1 LSGEERIMPE
11 IAHTSYGKTGIPV
24 MKVVRKEPRHE
35 VWEFVVDVT
44 AESPELERAYTKADN
59 SPVVATDTMKN
70 LVNYLSF
77 AYDFTSLE
85 GLALHIGQSL
95 QERYDHLPRW
105 TIRIEGANWKHLAPG
120 GDESPISFART
131 GPEASFTT
139 AIVDGEES
147 SLRSGV
153 RDLLVLKTTDSAF
166 SGFVRDEF
174 TSLPEASDRMLAT
187 SITAEWKLPSSGIEH
202 TEINH
207 TVRETIL
214 RVFSELKSE
223 SVQHLA
229 YETATAVLDSIEEVE
244 EISLRLPNKH
254 YFLMDLSPF
263 GVENSDTLYL
273 PTIAPHGDIQL
284 QLTR

>member
-1 LSGEERIMPE
+1 MPE

-77 AYDFTSLE
+77 VYDFTSLE
-85 GLALHIGQSL
+85 DLALHIGQSL
-95 QERYDHLPRW
+95 QERYYHLPRW
-105 TIRIEGANWKHLAPG
+105 TVHIEGANWKHLSPG
-120 GDESPISFART
+120 SGPISFART

-139 AIVDGEES
+139 AIVDEEES
-147 SLRSGV
+147 SLRSGI
-153 RDLLVLKTTDSAF
+153 RHLLVLKTTDSAF

-174 TSLPEASDRMLAT
+174 TTLPEASDRMLAT
-187 SITAEWKLPSSGIEH
+187 SITAEWKLPPSGVEH
-202 TEINH
+202 TRVNH

-273 PTIAPHGDIQL
+273 PTITPHGDIHL
-284 QLTR
+284 KLTR

>member
-1 LSGEERIMPE
+1 MPE
-11 IAHTSYGKTGIPV
+11 IAHTSYGKTGIPI
-24 MKVVRKEPRHE
+24 MKVIRKEPRHE

-44 AESPELERAYTKADN
+44 AESPELERAYTRADN

-85 GLALHIGQSL
+85 DLALHIGCSL
-95 QERYDHLPRW
+95 QERYDHLTRW
-105 TIRIEGANWKHLAPG
+105 MVRIEGANWKHLAPG
-120 GDESPISFART
+120 GVENPISFART
-131 GPEASFTT
+131 DPEVDFTT
-139 AIVDGEES
+139 AVVEGEES
-147 SLRSGV
+147 SLRSGI

-174 TSLPEASDRMLAT
+174 TTLPEASDRMLAT
-187 SITAEWKLPSSGIEH
+187 SITAEWKLPSSGIGH
-202 TEINH
+202 TKINH

>member
-1 LSGEERIMPE
+1 MPK

-24 MKVVRKEPRHE
+24 MKVVRKESRHE
-35 VWEFVVDVT
+35 VWEFAVDVT

-85 GLALHIGQSL
+85 DLALHIGRSL
-95 QERYDHLPRW
+95 RERYDHLPRW
-105 TIRIEGANWKHLAPG
+105 TVRIEGANWKHLAPG
-120 GDESPISFART
+120 GDESPSSFART

-166 SGFVRDEF
+166 SGFVRDKF
-174 TSLPEASDRMLAT
+174 TTLPEASDRMLAT
-187 SITAEWKLPSSGIEH
+187 SITAEWKVPPSGIEH
-202 TEINH
+202 TRVNQ

-214 RVFSELKSE
+214 GVFSELKSE

-244 EISLRLPNKH
+244 EIGLRLPNKH
-254 YFLMDLSPF
+254 YFLMDLTPF

-284 QLTR
+284 KLTR

>member
-1 LSGEERIMPE
+1 MPE

-77 AYDFTSLE
+77 VYDFTSLE
-85 GLALHIGQSL
+85 DLALHIGQSL
-95 QERYDHLPRW
+95 QERYYHLPRW
-105 TIRIEGANWKHLAPG
+105 TVHIEGANWKHLSLG
-120 GDESPISFART
+120 SGPISFART

-139 AIVDGEES
+139 AIVDEEES
-147 SLRSGV
+147 SLRSGI
-153 RDLLVLKTTDSAF
+153 RHLLVLKTTDSAF

-174 TSLPEASDRMLAT
+174 TTLPEASDRMLAT
-187 SITAEWKLPSSGIEH
+187 SITAEWKLPPSGVEH
-202 TEINH
+202 TRVNH

-273 PTIAPHGDIQL
+273 PTITPHGDIHL
-284 QLTR
+284 KLTR